1 LISCNCVELFL
12 DYFKCI
18 KSVLA
23 YQLCKFAYVM
33 SLVVLNL
40 EQTSAQTVFS
50 GAALNIGKRQDSWH

>member
-1 LISCNCVELFL
+1 
-12 DYFKCI
+12 
-18 KSVLA
+18 
-23 YQLCKFAYVM
+23 M